1 MTIAGIGN
9 ILMGD
14 DGIGPYVARVLEAQY
29 DFENAQVA
37 DLGTPVLDFP
47 DHLDGSET
55 VLIVDAVE
63 NRKDPGT
70 ITVYTKADMVRNGVP
85 VRTDPHSPALSEM
98 MLRAEFTGIGPT
110 DAILVGITAKACE
123 YYTPISD
130 SVKAAVPAA
139 VEEIL
144 RQATR
149 LGVRYSKKEN
159 PTEPAIWWDT
169 PVVWDRH
176 SCLSEAVDC

>member
-1 MTIAGIGN
+1 VTRVTIAGIGN

-14 DGIGPYVARVLEAQY
+14 DGIGPYVARVLEATY
-29 DFENAQVA
+29 DFEDAQVA

-55 VLIVDAVE
+55 ILIIDAVD
-63 NRKDPGT
+63 NRKEPGT

-98 MLRAEFTGIGPT
+98 MLRAEFTGVGPK
-110 DAILVGITAKACE
+110 DAVLVGITMKACD

-130 SVKAAVPAA
+130 EVKSAVSAAIEEVLSQAA
-139 VEEIL
+139 K
-144 RQATR
+144 
-149 LGVRYSKKEN
+149 LGIRYKKKAN
-159 PTEPAIWWDT
+159 PIQPDLWWDAT
-169 PVVWDRH
+169 TFAAD
-176 SCLSEAVDC
+176 